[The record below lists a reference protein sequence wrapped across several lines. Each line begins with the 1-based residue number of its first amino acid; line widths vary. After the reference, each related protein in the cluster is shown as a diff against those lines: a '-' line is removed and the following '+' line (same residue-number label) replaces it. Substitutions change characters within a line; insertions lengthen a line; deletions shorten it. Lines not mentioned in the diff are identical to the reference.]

1 VADSIAAA
9 NGKAT
14 EGPTMMLKS
23 AASFDQS
30 MVYAIPVL
38 NLSLS
43 TKCRPEI
50 LRALIEGY
58 FKMGGT
64 QVQITYV
71 DRETL
76 LDAKKDPDAHGD
88 LIVRVGGYSQYFI
101 SLDSDLQ
108 DAVIAR
114 TMFDG

>member
-1 VADSIAAA
+1 
-9 NGKAT
+9 
-14 EGPTMMLKS
+14 MMLKS

-58 FKMGGT
+58 FKLGGT
-64 QVQITYV
+64 QVQVTYV

-76 LDAKKDPDAHGD
+76 IDAKRNPEDHGD
-88 LIVRVGGYSQYFI
+88 IVVRVGGYSDFFV
-101 SLDSDLQ
+101 SLNSDLQ
-108 DAVIAR
+108 DAVIER